1 MSKKSRLFL
10 MFACI
15 ALVVTMLRFIHSITI
30 PEDVADFAA
39 GFAVAMLVGTMVTWS
54 DKRGTNQS

>member
-10 MFACI
+10 LFACI
-15 ALVVTMLRFIHSITI
+15 VLVVTMLRFIHSITI
-30 PEDVADFAA
+30 PEDVVDFAA

>member
-10 MFACI
+10 LFACI

-30 PEDVADFAA
+30 PEDVVDFSA
-39 GFAVAMLVGTMVTWS
+39 GFAVAMLVGYDGDME
-54 DKRGTNQS
+54 